1 MLSKIVARM
10 RFRSVGGRAAPLVH
24 QRLQH
29 VHVFI
34 DSCLSPMS
42 ATSSLA
48 VRAAWPIRLA
58 LALIACTPNLPSLSD
73 PCRFR
78 SQVEHVG
85 DGGYGVRTG
94 PIWFVGFPPELS
106 TAQIRVESSATP
118 TKFVLLS
125 VGPITSDLRVSG
137 RHCASGSALRFEYPF
152 VTAGDGSFIVPKS
165 ERRVAEPGYVYLS
178 PGRSIIEVFAAE
190 NKLGQSIIDVVG
202 P

>member
-1 MLSKIVARM
+1 MTRAWLTCSSIVACC
-10 RFRSVGGRAAPLVH
+10 
-24 QRLQH
+24 Q
-29 VHVFI
+29 
-34 DSCLSPMS
+34 CLRHPHLS
-42 ATSSLA
+42 
-48 VRAAWPIRLA
+48 VRAALPIPLV
-58 LALIACTPNLPSLSD
+58 LVLIACTPNLPSLSD

-106 TAQIRVESSATP
+106 TAQIRVESTATP

-125 VGPITSDLRVSG
+125 EGPITSDLRVSG

-165 ERRVAEPGYVYLS
+165 ERRVAEPGYIYLS

-190 NKLGQSIIDVVG
+190 NKLGQATIDVVG